1 MLRPGRI
8 RAASERHAQGERE
21 VGRHGLEH
29 VVVAAG
35 LDGALVAGE
44 RGEHFGVDEDVLRDR
59 VGGAERR
66 DGVEGVVLAGGA
78 LHLGVAQTA
87 ARVEAEAVE
96 GVDVVLKLDG
106 PGLEAVGLARV
117 RARRLDVMLGAAV
130 RNVGRPVAARVVAHA
145 DVPGAVVLD
154 VARRELL
161 AVVHVLPAP
170 AAVEVVA
177 VCAPGAGGGQR
188 KVAALGVVDRD
199 RGVEEEHVR
208 DGDVRAVEGDVVRAD
223 LRDGQRHRE
232 RNPHVVAAG
241 GDGGEVACADV
252 QARARDRPAGDP
264 LVARDRFGT
273 VVRVDEGHEEE
284 GALVAAVVD
293 DLTAETHAEGIA
305 VLQAEEAH
313 HVHRDIVLVWLQKA
327 AVDRNDPEAV
337 AFLHDGLG
345 TADGVLPEGAE
356 VAGAFGGGGHVAGR
370 RRVDHGFKE
379 AGMSLAGGAGRSRR
393 RGGKRLHFDVHGFAA
408 ARIRRG
414 GLLVSCLNRERRCRV
429 QATGSAE
436 PVIVAQGIEA
446 GVKKAGK
453 LVERVEKMRQ
463 SG

>member
-1 MLRPGRI
+1 M
-8 RAASERHAQGERE
+8 
-21 VGRHGLEH
+21 
-29 VVVAAG
+29 
-35 LDGALVAGE
+35 
-44 RGEHFGVDEDVLRDR
+44 
-59 VGGAERR
+59 
-66 DGVEGVVLAGGA
+66 
-78 LHLGVAQTA
+78 
-87 ARVEAEAVE
+87 
-96 GVDVVLKLDG
+96 
-106 PGLEAVGLARV
+106 
-117 RARRLDVMLGAAV
+117 
-130 RNVGRPVAARVVAHA
+130 
-145 DVPGAVVLD
+145 
-154 VARRELL
+154 
-161 AVVHVLPAP
+161 
-170 AAVEVVA
+170 
-177 VCAPGAGGGQR
+177 
-188 KVAALGVVDRD
+188 
-199 RGVEEEHVR
+199 
-208 DGDVRAVEGDVVRAD
+208 
-223 LRDGQRHRE
+223 
-232 RNPHVVAAG
+232 
-241 GDGGEVACADV
+241 

-305 VLQAEEAH
+305 VLFMT
-313 HVHRDIVLVWLQKA
+313 LVP
-327 AVDRNDPEAV
+327 VPGRVVRVGRNDPEAV

>member
-305 VLQAEEAH
+305 VLFMT
-313 HVHRDIVLVWLQKA
+313 LVP
-327 AVDRNDPEAV
+327 VPGRVVRVGRNDPEAV